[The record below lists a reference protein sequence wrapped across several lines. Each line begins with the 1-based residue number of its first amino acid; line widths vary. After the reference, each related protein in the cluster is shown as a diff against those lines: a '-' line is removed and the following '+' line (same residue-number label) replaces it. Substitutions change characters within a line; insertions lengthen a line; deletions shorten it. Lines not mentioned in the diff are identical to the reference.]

1 MDRRSTL
8 GSVTVL
14 FKRRL
19 IRTPMSRHLSA
30 ILLLSIGACGS
41 DEQQPPTD
49 TRSRTAQVTQDPVRS
64 AIDEW
69 LTAWSTSQAASV
81 REICEREPG
90 CDPSKYTP
98 EARPET
104 SFGWDG
110 AQSIEKTA
118 DWARGPRFW
127 VQANGRRV
135 LLYLENGR
143 VTSAYFEAPDG
154 VRKNICRGEACHRS
168 S

>member
-19 IRTPMSRHLSA
+19 IRTPMSRYLSA

-41 DEQQPPTD
+41 DEQQRPTD
-49 TRSRTAQVTQDPVRS
+49 TRSRTAQVGQEPLRPV
-64 AIDEW
+64 IDGW
-69 LTAWSTSQAASV
+69 LTGWSTAQAASV
-81 REICEREPG
+81 RETCEKDPG

-118 DWARGPRFW
+118 DWARGPRYW

-135 LLYLENGR
+135 LLYLENER
-143 VTSAYFEAPDG
+143 VLGAYIETPDG
-154 VRKNICRGEACHRS
+154 GRNSICRDAECYPS
-168 S
+168 